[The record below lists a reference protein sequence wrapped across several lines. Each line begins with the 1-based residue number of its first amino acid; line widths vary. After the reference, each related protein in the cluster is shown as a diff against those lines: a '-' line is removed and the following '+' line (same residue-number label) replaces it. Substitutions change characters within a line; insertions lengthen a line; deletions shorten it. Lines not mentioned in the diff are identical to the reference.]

1 MRPEMIE
8 PPGMKNQMTLNISLA
23 VVLSAAVAM
32 VALRAAARR
41 QGARPVPRAELAPIT
56 VTAGES
62 RPRSAVII
70 GRQDGAGHE
79 MARPPSTPSRPTS
92 VVEQM
97 QQVFHELHA
106 DGRNALCAVC
116 DSQYRPA

>member
-8 PPGMKNQMTLNISLA
+8 PPSMKNLMVTISLA
-23 VVLSAAVAM
+23 VVLSTAVATI
-32 VALRAAARR
+32 ALRAAARQ
-41 QGARPVPRAELAPIT
+41 QGARSVTGAEQAPVT
-56 VTAGES
+56 VTVGES
-62 RPRSAVII
+62 RPRSAVTI
-70 GRQDGAGHE
+70 GTQDGAGHE
-79 MARPPSTPSRPTS
+79 MARPPSPPGRPAG

-97 QQVFHELHA
+97 QHVFHELHA

>member
-23 VVLSAAVAM
+23 VVLSAAAAT
-32 VALRAAARR
+32 VALRAVAKR
-41 QGARPVPRAELAPIT
+41 QGARSVPSAEHAPVT
-56 VTAGES
+56 VTVGER
-62 RPRSAVII
+62 RPRSAVTT
-70 GRQDGAGHE
+70 GTQDGAARE
-79 MARPPSTPSRPTS
+79 MVRPPSPPGRPAI

-97 QQVFHELHA
+97 QHVFHELHA

-116 DSQYRPA
+116 DGQ

>member
-8 PPGMKNQMTLNISLA
+8 PPGMKNQMATISLA
-23 VVLSAAVAM
+23 VVLSAAVAT

-41 QGARPVPRAELAPIT
+41 QGARSAPGAQLVPVT
-56 VTAGES
+56 VTADES
-62 RPRSAVII
+62 RPRSAATT
-70 GRQDGAGHE
+70 GTQDGAEHE
-79 MARPPSTPSRPTS
+79 MARPPSSPGRPAS

-97 QQVFHELHA
+97 QHVFHELHA

-116 DSQYRPA
+116 DSQYPPA

>member
-8 PPGMKNQMTLNISLA
+8 TPGMKNQMATISLA
-23 VVLSAAVAM
+23 VVLSAAVATI
-32 VALRAAARR
+32 ALRAAARR
-41 QGARPVPRAELAPIT
+41 QGARSVPGAEHAPVT
-56 VTAGES
+56 VTVGES
-62 RPRSAVII
+62 RRRSAVTT
-70 GRQDGAGHE
+70 GTQDGAGRE
-79 MARPPSTPSRPTS
+79 VARPPSTPGRPAS

-97 QQVFHELHA
+97 QHVFHELHA